1 MSTELLTFYDTYK
14 KKVSAYGYVMASIH
28 FDQATIAPKAG
39 LGFANEMQGVLEAD
53 YFSYLVDPENI
64 KKIEALFGETTDE
77 QLKKEIRLRLR
88 DLHQISLIPKEV
100 YLDFQKSVLES
111 QQCWEKAKQTN
122 DYPLFKPHLIS
133 LLEKRKKML
142 TYLSYEGSDYDYL
155 LDQFQM
161 GMNAEKY
168 DAFFAEIKDKLVP
181 LIHKVRKAKRKI
193 DTSPL
198 EKTYCV
204 EGQKKFTQ
212 VMKGALKIDP
222 EKCYIAESVH
232 PFCMPYSAND
242 TRFTTKYLPENVM
255 SAALSTAHEYGH
267 ALYNLQIN
275 PEFEMSTFASEV
287 GFAMHESQSRLV
299 ENHIG
304 RSLSF
309 WKAHYSK
316 LQQIFPEQ
324 LSQVSLEEFVD
335 MINVSTSGLIRIEA
349 DELTYPLHI
358 LIRYELEKEIFNG
371 TVDYDKLDQLWADKY
386 EEYLGVRPGTA
397 SEGILQDV
405 HWSAAYHGYF
415 PSYALGSAFA
425 AQIYQQ
431 LEKEMNVAEI
441 LENDQ
446 FDKIAAWLGEKVHQ
460 HGASK
465 TYDEI
470 LLDVTGERFNPSYYT
485 DYLVKKY
492 TELYQL

>member
-1 MSTELLTFYDTYK
+1 MSTELLTFYETYK
-14 KKVSAYGYVMASIH
+14 KKISAYGFAMGGIH

-39 LGFANEMQGVLEAD
+39 LGFANEMQGVLEED
-53 YFSYLVDPENI
+53 YFSYLIDPENI
-64 KKIEALFGETTDE
+64 QKIEALLEETTDE

-88 DLHQISLIPKEV
+88 DLHQISLLPKEV

-111 QQCWEKAKQTN
+111 QQCWEKAKQT
-122 DYPLFKPHLIS
+122 DDFPLFKPHLIS

-142 TYLSYEGSDYDYL
+142 TYLNYEGSDYDFL
-155 LDQFQM
+155 LDQYQV
-161 GMNAEKY
+161 GMNTEKY
-168 DAFFAEIKDKLVP
+168 DAFFAAIKEKLVP
-181 LIHKVRKAKRKI
+181 LIHQVREAGREI
-193 DTSPL
+193 DTTPL
-198 EKTYCV
+198 EKNYCV

-212 VMKGALKIDP
+212 VMKEALKIDP

-232 PFCMPYSAND
+232 PFCMPYSVND

-267 ALYNLQIN
+267 ALYSLQIN
-275 PEFEMSTFASEV
+275 PEYEMTTFASEV

-309 WKAHYSK
+309 WKAHYPK
-316 LQQIFPEQ
+316 LQEIFPKQ
-324 LSQVSLEEFVD
+324 LSEVSLEAFVD
-335 MINVSTSGLIRIEA
+335 MINVSIPGLIRIEA

-358 LIRYELEKEIFNG
+358 LIRYELEQEIFNG

-386 EEYLGVRPGTA
+386 EEYLGIRPETA
-397 SEGILQDV
+397 AEGILQDV

-431 LEKEMNVAEI
+431 LEKEMNVAEV
-441 LENDQ
+441 LESDQ

-470 LLDVTGERFNPSYYT
+470 LLDVTGESFNPRYYT
-485 DYLVKKY
+485 DYLVEKY
-492 TELYQL
+492 TKLYQL